1 MDTSFIKGIIP
12 PILTPIKEDESLD
25 EQALRNLIEF
35 IIEGGCSGIL
45 AFGSNGEFYM
55 MEEDEMEAALVVMLD
70 QIAGRIPL
78 YMGVGNIRTS
88 KCIRLA
94 QMGVR

>member
-12 PILTPIKEDESLD
+12 PILTPITADEKID
-25 EQALRNLIEF
+25 EAALRRLVEF

-55 MEEDEMEAALVVMLD
+55 LSDE
-70 QIAGRIPL
+70 
-78 YMGVGNIRTS
+78 
-88 KCIRLA
+88 
-94 QMGVR
+94 